1 MDERLR
7 AKPPDSG
14 RPRVRFRLENIS
26 KTYRQIASRDRDIP
40 LAALD
45 GVNLNIYENRVN
57 ALVGESG
64 AGKSTLCRIL
74 LRLEKF
80 DSGRIYFRGSDW
92 EKVPLK
98 EFRRKNQIAFQ
109 NPYLAVNPY
118 FTIGKIVSEP
128 LVIAGLSKE
137 AIALRMKELFA
148 LLEIPENMMRRHP
161 GSLSGGQ
168 LQRVV
173 LARALALE
181 PEFLVMDEPFSA
193 VDDILASRILLL
205 FAEIFRERRIGV
217 LYVSHNLRRI
227 RAIAD
232 HVSLL
237 HRGKVIEHQ
246 DRESFFASPLSPLA
260 RRLIART

>member
-1 MDERLR
+1 M
-7 AKPPDSG
+7 
-14 RPRVRFRLENIS
+14 
-26 KTYRQIASRDRDIP
+26 
-40 LAALD
+40 
-45 GVNLNIYENRVN
+45 
-57 ALVGESG
+57 
-64 AGKSTLCRIL
+64 
-74 LRLEKF
+74 
-80 DSGRIYFRGSDW
+80 
-92 EKVPLK
+92 
-98 EFRRKNQIAFQ
+98 
-109 NPYLAVNPY
+109 
-118 FTIGKIVSEP
+118 SEP

-137 AIALRMKELFA
+137 AIALRMKELFG

-232 HVSLL
+232 HASLL

-246 DRESFFASPLSPLA
+246 DRESFFASPLTPLA